1 MRIKKLVIIFSP
13 SQ

>member
-1 MRIKKLVIIFSP
+1 MVCIIFSP